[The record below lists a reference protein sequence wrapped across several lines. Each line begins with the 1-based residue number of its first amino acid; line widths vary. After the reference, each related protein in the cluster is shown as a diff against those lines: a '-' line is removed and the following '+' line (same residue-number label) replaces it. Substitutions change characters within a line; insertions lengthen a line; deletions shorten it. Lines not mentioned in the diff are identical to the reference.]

1 MNIKL
6 TLGRRVKS
14 AAALPR
20 AFGFGK
26 SMGLLSGVICVIALF
41 SLLQLFSTVFIS
53 NILRDAKVN
62 LVAGDGLHRQQATMD
77 RARLS
82 LLTASDSLNRAGIYY
97 LQDKATGS
105 DGSWHSLL
113 DESLAALQASEQAF
127 AQFERL
133 SAEAPEAAGALKD
146 SYRLFYDGLKE
157 QAQGLQGS
165 SIDAFFAVPIQA
177 FQADFNEKYLAYQA
191 LNERRGD
198 DVNVRQLAALEQ
210 AKTFALGALAALALI
225 AVGVWVGVSCWV
237 IAPLRRAIAHLN
249 VLAAGDLS
257 RPLPPER
264 AFNREMH
271 QLQTSIGHMQGGL
284 QRLVNEVRDAASGI
298 LNGVGR
304 LADGNRQL
312 TAQSAK
318 QNGELQLATEHVQQ
332 LAARVEENGQYAQ
345 QASQR
350 TEQARQCAGAGEQ
363 MMETVNVSMQGIVNQ
378 SAEMRGIVA
387 LIDSVAF
394 QTNILALNA
403 TIEAAHAGVHGRGFA
418 IVAKEVGLLAQ
429 KSSHSTRDIQQ
440 LINRSLQQI
449 DQGSQ
454 AVDLLTGNLRQII
467 DLVNK
472 CSALMGDI
480 SLASLN
486 QGESIQDVTARISA
500 LNQVARQTGTVVNAV
515 TEASQLLQGESER
528 LEKAMAR
535 FRLPAQ

>member
-62 LVAGDGLHRQQATMD
+62 LVTGDALHRQQATMD

-82 LLTASDSLNRAGIYY
+82 LLTASDTLNRAGIYY

-127 AQFERL
+127 ARFERL
-133 SAEAPEAAGALKD
+133 SADAPEAPGALQD

-157 QAQGLQGS
+157 QAQGLQGN

-210 AKTFALGALAALALI
+210 ARTFALGALAALALI
-225 AVGVWVGVSCWV
+225 AVGVWLGVSRWV
-237 IAPLRRAIAHLN
+237 IAPLRQAIAHLN

-257 RPLPPER
+257 RPLPPGR
-264 AFNREMH
+264 AFNREMR

-284 QRLVNEVRDAASGI
+284 QRLVSEVRDAAGGI

-318 QNGELQLATEHVQQ
+318 QDGELQLATEHVRQ

-350 TEQARQCAGAGEQ
+350 TEQARQCAGAGER
-363 MMETVNVSMQGIVNQ
+363 MMQTVNVSMQGIVNQ

-403 TIEAAHAGVHGRGFA
+403 AIEAAHAGGHGRGFA

-486 QGESIQDVTARISA
+486 QGESIQDVTARIAA
-500 LNQVARQTGTVVNAV
+500 LNQVAQQTGTVVNAV
-515 TEASQLLQGESER
+515 TEASQRLQSESER

>member
-1 MNIKL
+1 
-6 TLGRRVKS
+6 
-14 AAALPR
+14 
-20 AFGFGK
+20 
-26 SMGLLSGVICVIALF
+26 MGLLSGVICVIALF
-41 SLLQLFSTVFIS
+41 SLLQLFSTLFIS

-62 LVAGDGLHRQQATMD
+62 LVTGDALHRQQATMD

-82 LLTASDSLNRAGIYY
+82 LLTASDTLNRAGIYY

-105 DGSWHSLL
+105 EGSWHSLL
-113 DESLAALQASEQAF
+113 DESLAAL
-127 AQFERL
+127 
-133 SAEAPEAAGALKD
+133 
-146 SYRLFYDGLKE
+146 
-157 QAQGLQGS
+157 
-165 SIDAFFAVPIQA
+165 
-177 FQADFNEKYLAYQA
+177 
-191 LNERRGD
+191 
-198 DVNVRQLAALEQ
+198 EQ
-210 AKTFALGALAALALI
+210 AKIFAFGALAALVLI
-225 AVGVWVGVSCWV
+225 AVGVWVGVSRWV
-237 IAPLRRAIAHLN
+237 IAPLQRAIAHLN

-264 AFNREMH
+264 VLNREMR
-271 QLQTSIGHMQGGL
+271 QLQTSIGHMQNGL
-284 QRLVNEVRDAASGI
+284 QRLVSEVRDAASGI
-298 LNGVGR
+298 LSGVGR

-318 QNGELQLATEHVQQ
+318 QDGELQLATEHVQQ

-350 TEQARQCAGAGEQ
+350 TEQARQYAGAGEQ
-363 MMETVNVSMQGIVNQ
+363 MMETVNVSIQGIVNQ

-394 QTNILALNA
+394 QTHILALNA
-403 TIEAAHAGVHGRGFA
+403 AIEAAHAGVHGRGFA

-440 LINRSLQQI
+440 LINRSLRQI

-472 CSALMGDI
+472 CSALMGEI
-480 SLASLN
+480 SQASFN
-486 QGESIQDVTARISA
+486 QGESIQDVTARIAA
-500 LNQVARQTGTVVNAV
+500 LNQVVQQTGAVVNAV
-515 TEASQLLQGESER
+515 TEASQSLQGESER

-535 FRLPAQ
+535 FRLPVQ

>member
-62 LVAGDGLHRQQATMD
+62 LVTGDALHRQQATMD

-82 LLTASDSLNRAGIYY
+82 LLTASDTLNRAGIYY

-127 AQFERL
+127 ARFERL
-133 SAEAPEAAGALKD
+133 SADAPEAPGALQD

-157 QAQGLQGS
+157 QAQGLQGN

-210 AKTFALGALAALALI
+210 ARTFALGALAALALI
-225 AVGVWVGVSCWV
+225 AVGVWFGVSRWV
-237 IAPLRRAIAHLN
+237 IAPLRQAIAHLN

-257 RPLPPER
+257 RPLPPGR
-264 AFNREMH
+264 AFNREMR

-284 QRLVNEVRDAASGI
+284 QRLVSEVRDAAGGI

-318 QNGELQLATEHVQQ
+318 QDGELQLATEHVRQ

-350 TEQARQCAGAGEQ
+350 TEQARQCAGAGER
-363 MMETVNVSMQGIVNQ
+363 MMQTVNVSMQGIVNQ

-403 TIEAAHAGVHGRGFA
+403 AIEAAHAGGHGRGFA

-440 LINRSLQQI
+440 LINRSLLQI

-472 CSALMGDI
+472 CSALMGEI

-486 QGESIQDVTARISA
+486 QGESIQDVTARIAA

-515 TEASQLLQGESER
+515 TEASQRLQGESER

-535 FRLPAQ
+535 FRLPTQ

>member
-20 AFGFGK
+20 AFGFGQ

-62 LVAGDGLHRQQATMD
+62 LVAGDALHRQQATMD

-127 AQFERL
+127 ARFERL
-133 SAEAPEAAGALKD
+133 SADAPEAPGALQD

-157 QAQGLQGS
+157 QAQGLQGN

-225 AVGVWVGVSCWV
+225 AVGVWFGVSRWV
-237 IAPLRRAIAHLN
+237 IAPLRQAIAHLN

-257 RPLPPER
+257 RPLPPGR
-264 AFNREMH
+264 AFNREMR

-284 QRLVNEVRDAASGI
+284 QRLVSEVRDAAGGI

-318 QNGELQLATEHVQQ
+318 QDGELQLATEHVRQ
-332 LAARVEENGQYAQ
+332 LAAWVEENGQYAQ
-345 QASQR
+345 QVSQR
-350 TEQARQCAGAGEQ
+350 TEQARQCAGAGER
-363 MMETVNVSMQGIVNQ
+363 MMQTVNVSMQGIVNQ

-403 TIEAAHAGVHGRGFA
+403 AIEAAHAGGHGRGFA

-486 QGESIQDVTARISA
+486 QGESIQDVTARIAA

-515 TEASQLLQGESER
+515 TEASQRLQGESER

-535 FRLPAQ
+535 FRLPTQ

>member
-1 MNIKL
+1 MKIKL

-62 LVAGDGLHRQQATMD
+62 LVTGDALHRQQATMD

-82 LLTASDSLNRAGIYY
+82 LLTASDTLNRAGIYY

-127 AQFERL
+127 ARFERL
-133 SAEAPEAAGALKD
+133 SADAPEAPGALQD

-157 QAQGLQGS
+157 QAQGLQGN

-225 AVGVWVGVSCWV
+225 AVGVWFGVSRWV
-237 IAPLRRAIAHLN
+237 IAPLRQAIAHLN

-257 RPLPPER
+257 RPLPPGR
-264 AFNREMH
+264 AFNREMR

-284 QRLVNEVRDAASGI
+284 QRLVSEVRDAAGGI

-318 QNGELQLATEHVQQ
+318 QDGELQLATEHVRQ

-350 TEQARQCAGAGEQ
+350 TEQARQCAGAGER
-363 MMETVNVSMQGIVNQ
+363 MMQTVNVSMQGIVNQ

-403 TIEAAHAGVHGRGFA
+403 AIEAAHAGGHGRGFA

-440 LINRSLQQI
+440 LINRSLLQI

-472 CSALMGDI
+472 CSALMGEI

-486 QGESIQDVTARISA
+486 QGESIQDVTERIAA

-515 TEASQLLQGESER
+515 TEASQRLQGESER

-535 FRLPAQ
+535 FRLPTQ

>member
-1 MNIKL
+1 MNIKR

-62 LVAGDGLHRQQATMD
+62 LVTGDALHRQQATMD

-82 LLTASDSLNRAGIYY
+82 LLTASDTLNRAGIYY

-127 AQFERL
+127 ARFERL
-133 SAEAPEAAGALKD
+133 SADAPEAPGALQD

-157 QAQGLQGS
+157 QAQGLQGN

-225 AVGVWVGVSCWV
+225 AAGVWFGVSRWV
-237 IAPLRRAIAHLN
+237 IAPLRQAIAHLN

-257 RPLPPER
+257 RPLPPGR
-264 AFNREMH
+264 AFNREMR

-284 QRLVNEVRDAASGI
+284 QRLVSEVRDAAGGI

-318 QNGELQLATEHVQQ
+318 QDGELQLATEYVRQ

-350 TEQARQCAGAGEQ
+350 TEQARQCAGAGER
-363 MMETVNVSMQGIVNQ
+363 MMQTVNVSMQGIVNQ

-403 TIEAAHAGVHGRGFA
+403 AIEAAHAGGHGRGFA

-440 LINRSLQQI
+440 LINRSLLQI

-472 CSALMGDI
+472 CSALMGEI

-486 QGESIQDVTARISA
+486 QGESIQDVTARIAA

-515 TEASQLLQGESER
+515 TEASQRLQGESER

-535 FRLPAQ
+535 FRLPTQ

>member
-1 MNIKL
+1 
-6 TLGRRVKS
+6 
-14 AAALPR
+14 
-20 AFGFGK
+20 
-26 SMGLLSGVICVIALF
+26 MGLLSGVICVIALF

-62 LVAGDGLHRQQATMD
+62 LVTGDALHRQQATMD

-82 LLTASDSLNRAGIYY
+82 LLTASDTLNRAGIYY

-127 AQFERL
+127 ARFERL
-133 SAEAPEAAGALKD
+133 SADAPEAPGALQD

-157 QAQGLQGS
+157 QAQGLQGN

-210 AKTFALGALAALALI
+210 ARTFALGALAALALI
-225 AVGVWVGVSCWV
+225 AVGVWFGVSRWV
-237 IAPLRRAIAHLN
+237 IAPLRQAIAHLN

-257 RPLPPER
+257 RPLPPGR
-264 AFNREMH
+264 AFNREMR

-284 QRLVNEVRDAASGI
+284 QRLVSEVRDAAGGI

-318 QNGELQLATEHVQQ
+318 QDGELQLATEHVRQ

-350 TEQARQCAGAGEQ
+350 TEQARQCAGAGER
-363 MMETVNVSMQGIVNQ
+363 MMQTVNVSMQGIVNQ

-403 TIEAAHAGVHGRGFA
+403 AIEAAHAGGHGRGFA

-472 CSALMGDI
+472 CSALMGEI

-486 QGESIQDVTARISA
+486 QGESIQDVTARIAA

-515 TEASQLLQGESER
+515 TEASQRLQGESER

-535 FRLPAQ
+535 FRLPTQ

>member
-1 MNIKL
+1 
-6 TLGRRVKS
+6 
-14 AAALPR
+14 
-20 AFGFGK
+20 
-26 SMGLLSGVICVIALF
+26 MGLLSGVICVIALF

-53 NILRDAKVN
+53 NILRDAKIN
-62 LVAGDGLHRQQATMD
+62 LVTGDALHRQQATMD

-82 LLTASDSLNRAGIYY
+82 LLTASDTLNRAGIYY

-113 DESLAALQASEQAF
+113 EASLAALQASEQAF

-133 SAEAPEAAGALKD
+133 SADAPEAAGALKD

-177 FQADFNEKYLAYQA
+177 FQADFNEKFLAYQA

-198 DVNVRQLAALEQ
+198 DVNMRQLAALEQ

-225 AVGVWVGVSCWV
+225 AVGVWFGVSRWV
-237 IAPLRRAIAHLN
+237 IAPLQRAIAHLN

-264 AFNREMH
+264 AFNREMR

-284 QRLVNEVRDAASGI
+284 QRLVCEVRDAASGI
-298 LNGVGR
+298 LNCVGR

-318 QNGELQLATEHVQQ
+318 QDGELQLATEHVQQ

-350 TEQARQCAGAGEQ
+350 TEQARECAGAGEQ
-363 MMETVNVSMQGIVNQ
+363 MMQTVNVSMQGIVNQ

-403 TIEAAHAGVHGRGFA
+403 AIEAAHAGVHGRGFA

-440 LINRSLQQI
+440 LINRSLRQI

-454 AVDLLTGNLRQII
+454 AVDLLTDNLRQII

-472 CSALMGDI
+472 SSALVGEI

-486 QGESIQDVTARISA
+486 QGESIQDVTARIAA

-515 TEASQLLQGESER
+515 TEASQRLQDESER
-528 LEKAMAR
+528 LERAMAR